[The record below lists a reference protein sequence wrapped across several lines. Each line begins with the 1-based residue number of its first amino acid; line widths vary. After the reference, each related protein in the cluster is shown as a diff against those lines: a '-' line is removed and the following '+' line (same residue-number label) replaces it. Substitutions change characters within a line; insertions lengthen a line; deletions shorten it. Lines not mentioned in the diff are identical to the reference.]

1 MKTVLSAPG
10 NEKGYVMIIAL
21 MILALVTAIGV
32 MSRKSSI
39 TEVQIAT
46 NELKHKITF
55 FEAEGGSELASELLE
70 QNISCP
76 GGFKPNS
83 GDDFVQVS
91 DIGEETV
98 TVFVPNASL
107 AFWSFKDVELPSSF
121 EQDIRIT
128 HRPKFYSSDEASTQT
143 NITLGGETRH
153 SRGAALQ
160 IAAGYEGKGKGAA
173 GGGMMIVY
181 SINSQHEG
189 SGRSESIVRI
199 GWRHNIGQEGDCL
212 YKEVEDGGTL

>member
-1 MKTVLSAPG
+1 MKTILSAPG
-10 NEKGYVMIIAL
+10 NEKGYVMIITL

-55 FEAEGGSELASELLE
+55 FEAEAGTELASELLE

-76 GGFKPNS
+76 SGFKANS
-83 GDDFVQVS
+83 GDDFVLTS
-91 DIGEETV
+91 EFDEEKV
-98 TVFVPNASL
+98 TIFIPNTSL
-107 AFWSFKDVELPSSF
+107 AFWNFLDVELPSTF
-121 EQDIRIT
+121 KQDIKIT
-128 HRPKFYSSDEASTQT
+128 HHPKFYTTDESYSQT
-143 NITLGGETRH
+143 NITVGGLTTH
-153 SRGAALQ
+153 SMGSAFQ

-173 GGGMMIVY
+173 GGGAYIAYRV
-181 SINSQHEG
+181 NSQHEG

-199 GWRHNIGQEGDCL
+199 NWRHNIGQEGDCM
-212 YKEVEDGGTL
+212 YGKSSVQTN